1 MGGGIKCP
9 LVSAYLN
16 KLCFIQVTDYSS
28 AAKRRKDRF
37 AWIEAYKWQKDV
49 CNILLSKKKI
59 RTAYGLCINFY
70 RL

>member
-1 MGGGIKCP
+1 VQHSPALPSSPRKQETSLKSYINIAKMGGGIKCP

-37 AWIEAYKWQKDV
+37 AWIEAYK
-49 CNILLSKKKI
+49 
-59 RTAYGLCINFY
+59 
-70 RL
+70 